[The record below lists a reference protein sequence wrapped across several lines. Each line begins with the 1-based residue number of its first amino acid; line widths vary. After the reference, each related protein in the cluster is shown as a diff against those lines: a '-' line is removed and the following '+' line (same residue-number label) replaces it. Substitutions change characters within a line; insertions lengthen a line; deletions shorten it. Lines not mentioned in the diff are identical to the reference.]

1 MHIDLPNMLSQKAKE
16 FKIEKFIHLSS
27 LGIENASD
35 SKYAM
40 SKLEG
45 EKKILSNFK
54 NSVIIKPSIVYSVDD
69 RFSTSFMSLLSIL
82 PIMPLY
88 YGGKTKFSPIHVLD
102 VVDILI
108 KIIDDKPQK
117 LTLECIGPEVL
128 SFQEILNQLLHTIK
142 KKRILLPLPLPLAK
156 MSAKFLQ
163 LFPNPLL
170 TEDQLNLLRYDNV
183 KSGIHK
189 TNFDLGLDANRKFSE
204 EIEKYSYNWRSGG
217 QFA

>member
-1 MHIDLPNMLSQKAKE
+1 
-16 FKIEKFIHLSS
+16 
-27 LGIENASD
+27 
-35 SKYAM
+35 
-40 SKLEG
+40 
-45 EKKILSNFK
+45 
-54 NSVIIKPSIVYSVDD
+54 
-69 RFSTSFMSLLSIL
+69 
-82 PIMPLY
+82 
-88 YGGKTKFSPIHVLD
+88 
-102 VVDILI
+102 
-108 KIIDDKPQK
+108 
-117 LTLECIGPEVL
+117 
-128 SFQEILNQLLHTIK
+128 
-142 KKRILLPLPLPLAK
+142 